1 MNTPILTP
9 EETVSAQLRE
19 MSADLLVL
27 DRALKLKPRG
37 VNGRR
42 LAEFRQ
48 MIDIVRHTAFRVQT
62 WLEALKRNGGH

>member
-1 MNTPILTP
+1 MNTPVLTP
-9 EETVSAQLRE
+9 EETVSTQLRE
-19 MSADLLVL
+19 MSADLLEL

-48 MIDIVRHTAFRVQT
+48 MIDIVRHTAYTVQT

>member
-1 MNTPILTP
+1 MNTPILAP

-19 MSADLLVL
+19 MSADLLEL
-27 DRALKLKPRG
+27 DRTLKLKPRG
-37 VNGRR
+37 INDRR

-62 WLEALKRNGGH
+62 WLEALRRNGDR

>member
-1 MNTPILTP
+1 MSTPILAP

-19 MSADLLVL
+19 MSADLLEL

-37 VNGRR
+37 VDGRR

-48 MIDIVRHTAFRVQT
+48 MIDIVRHTAFTIQT
-62 WLEALKRNGGH
+62 WLETLKRNGGH